1 MQTLPMLILI
11 FISDMLHVKSLVKII
26 RSPVFSPIYP
36 KVRLQSYFPKSS
48 VIPCSYDPNNLL
60 I

>member
-1 MQTLPMLILI
+1 MQTLSVLIVM
-11 FISDMLHVKSLVKII
+11 FISDVLYVKSLVKII

-36 KVRLQSYFPKSS
+36 KGILQNYFPKSS
-48 VIPCSYDPNNLL
+48 VISCSYDPNNLL